1 MAISVL
7 RHPAAVTGVT
17 LMVLLV
23 VSCGGGDRKPS
34 LTEEEQRKL
43 AKAYSTATQYCI
55 AQIRRKS
62 LGRGT
67 GGELG
72 KVAEAVDTAIQE
84 YKDHEPDATVQFTP
98 SGSKQTLR
106 QYMRHLQTVLGKGS
120 CATDQAQKVD
130 QALAGA

>member
-1 MAISVL
+1 
-7 RHPAAVTGVT
+7 
-17 LMVLLV
+17 MVLV
-23 VSCGGGDRKPS
+23 VASCGGSDKKPS
-34 LTEEEQRKL
+34 LNDEEQGKL

-62 LGRGT
+62 LGRGS

-84 YKDHEPDATVQFTP
+84 YKDHEPDANVQFRP

-106 QYMRHLQTVLGKGS
+106 HYMRHLQTVLGKGN
-120 CATDQAQKVD
+120 CATDQAQKID
-130 QALAGA
+130 KALAGA

>member
-1 MAISVL
+1 MSVL
-7 RHPAAVTGVT
+7 RHPTAVTGIT

-23 VSCGGGDRKPS
+23 VSCGGGDKKSS
-34 LTEEEQRKL
+34 LTHEEQRKL

-72 KVAEAVDTAIQE
+72 KLAEAVDTAIQE
-84 YKDHEPDATVQFTP
+84 YHDHEPDAKVQFTP

-106 QYMRHLQTVLGKGS
+106 QYMRHLQTVLGKGN
-120 CATDQAQKVD
+120 CAPDQAEKID
-130 QALAGA
+130 KALAGD